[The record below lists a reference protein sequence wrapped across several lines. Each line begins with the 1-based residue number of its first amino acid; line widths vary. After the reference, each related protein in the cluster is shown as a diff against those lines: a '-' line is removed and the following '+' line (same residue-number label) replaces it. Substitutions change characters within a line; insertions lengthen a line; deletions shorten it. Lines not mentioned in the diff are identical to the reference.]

1 MPHNTKPKRADHAQD
16 LRRFADLVARLPLA
30 SHRDPERPHVERKL
44 LVDEMRER
52 ARQIVRLDEP
62 TPESVFRANDVVR
75 DGRVVKVQI
84 RRTPG
89 TLKLAA

>member
-1 MPHNTKPKRADHAQD
+1 MPNNSKPKRADHAQD
-16 LRRFADLVARLPLA
+16 LRRFADLVERLPLA
-30 SHRDPERPHVERKL
+30 SHRDPERPHIERRL
-44 LVDEMRER
+44 LVDEMRQR

-62 TPESVFRANDVVR
+62 TPESVLGANDIVR
-75 DGRVVKVQI
+75 GERVVKVQI